1 MLLLDSFRSALQSLV
16 TNKLRSSLTMLG
28 VIIGVS
34 SVIAMVA
41 VGNGGAA
48 SQNLTEAD
56 MRAVADQLGGSIRA
70 IEAEQGA
77 GRWQVTAAGTNWNT
91 NVEAVTEQCPA
102 GRDWTLQ
109 AAEFFPADQLLAS
122 QQVAVLGATT
132 AANLFGDS
140 DAVGQTIQLRQ
151 AFGGGGGGAAS
162 RARILNFKVIGVLSS
177 KGSTFGFSRDDQILV
192 PLTTGK
198 KVLTGRRDQVSAI
211 VVKALDSDTM
221 TATTD

>member
-1 MLLLDSFRSALQSLV
+1 MLILDSFRSALQSLV

-41 VGNGGAA
+41 VGNGASAQVQSTILSLGSNLITVSPSQATDQTLRGAGAA

-91 NVEAVTEQCPA
+91 NVQAVTEQYPEV
-102 GRDWTLQ
+102 RDWTLQ
-109 AAEFFPADQLLAS
+109 AGEFFTADQLLAS

-177 KGSTFGFSRDDQILV
+177 K
-192 PLTTGK
+192 
-198 KVLTGRRDQVSAI
+198 
-211 VVKALDSDTM
+211 
-221 TATTD
+221 